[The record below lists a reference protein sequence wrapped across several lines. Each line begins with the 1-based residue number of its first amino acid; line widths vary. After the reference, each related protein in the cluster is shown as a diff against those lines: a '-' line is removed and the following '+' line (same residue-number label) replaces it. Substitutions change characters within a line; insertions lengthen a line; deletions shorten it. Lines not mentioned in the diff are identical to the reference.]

1 MINLG
6 KTKIKIFPLKF
17 TPPFFKKR
25 VKFLIYLKKKVGWGV
40 RTMILYITL
49 EKFIN
54 LHRFRE
60 FRYFLRVVEKYV
72 QWFFDTKLFHSS
84 NFLNVKMNHE
94 VLFGDMTK
102 F

>member
-25 VKFLIYLKKKVGWGV
+25 VKILIYLKKKVGWGV

-60 FRYFLRVVEKYV
+60 FRYFLRNVEKYV
-72 QWFFDTKLFHSS
+72 QFHSS